1 VPPIIDSVLRAGE
14 GRILRKLK
22 RISQQINS
30 IEDDFV
36 AMSDAELRA
45 MTDELR
51 QRYADGETL
60 DDLLP
65 EAFATVREAAKR
77 TLGQRAFDVQLMGA
91 AALHL
96 GNIAEM
102 KTGEGKTLTGVFP
115 AYLNALAGHGVH
127 VVTVNDYL
135 AKRDSEWMGRVHR
148 FLGLSVGVILGSE
161 PDPPT
166 RRKQYGCDI
175 TYGTNNEFGF
185 DYLRDNMA
193 WQLEDC
199 VQRGHFYA
207 IVDEVDSILID
218 EARTPL
224 IISGPAEQS
233 PRWYQEF
240 AKIAPRLRRGEDGEG
255 DYEVDEKKKTVGIL
269 ESGVQKVEDWL
280 GIDNLY
286 EAVNTPLVSFLNN
299 SIKAKELYKKDK
311 DYVVMN
317 GEILIVDE
325 FTGRILHGR
334 RYNEGMHQA
343 IEAKEGVAIKD
354 ENQTLATITL
364 QNYFRLYDK
373 LAGMTGTAI
382 TEANEFHS
390 IYKLGV
396 VPIPTN
402 KPMIR
407 RDEADVIYQT
417 AQAKFEACVEEI
429 AERHQAGQPVL
440 VGTTSVEKSEIV
452 SRMLKRRG
460 VPHEVLNAKY
470 HEREATII
478 AQAGRSGAV
487 TVATNM
493 AGRGTDI
500 MLGGNPEVIADAEL
514 HQRGLSP
521 VETPEDYEM
530 AWPEAVAKAKR
541 AVAEEHEEV
550 VEAGGLYVLATERH
564 ESRRI
569 DNQLRGR
576 SGRQGDPGESR
587 FYLSLEDDLMR
598 MFNSARV
605 GAIMERLN
613 IPPDV
618 PVESKVV
625 TRAIRSAQTQVEQ
638 QNFEIRKDVLKYDD
652 VMNRQRVVIYGERRK
667 VLEGADLH
675 EQISEFVDEV
685 IEGYVEGE
693 TSEGYPEEWDLDKL
707 WRAFGQL
714 YPVSL
719 TIDDVIEEAGGDRA
733 GLTGEFI
740 TEQMIADAQG
750 AYERREQEFGSEVM
764 REVERRVVL
773 SVLDRK
779 WREHLYE
786 MDYLR
791 EGIGLRGYGQRDPLI
806 EYQREGYDMF
816 SAMMD
821 GIKEESVGHLF
832 NLQVQIQENPIVEE
846 QGGAGGPGSATLQIG
861 GPAPSG
867 PAVGGPTGA
876 AAGGAAAGGAAAG
889 GAAAGGAPAPAGQG
903 ARRTP
908 RPPDGASRS
917 GGAHARGGAP
927 DQGAAAPRR
936 DGRVSGAQGQPSRR
950 DGRASGGA
958 HARRPGA
965 PAAGQNVPAEPN
977 DPIPAGFAP
986 RRPQRLQYSAPSVD
1000 GGTHVEHSQD
1010 PGVNDAFAHAGRNDP
1025 CPCGSGRKFKRC
1037 HGDPR
1042 NRPDG
1047 P

>member
-14 GRILRKLK
+14 GRLLRKLK
-22 RISQQINS
+22 RISEQINS

-36 AMSDAELRA
+36 KMSDAELRD
-45 MTDELR
+45 MTDEFR

-65 EAFATVREAAKR
+65 EAFATAREAAKR
-77 TLGQRAFDVQLMGA
+77 TLGQRAFDVQLMGS
-91 AALHL
+91 AALHM

-115 AYLNALAGHGVH
+115 AYLNAIAGDGVH

-135 AKRDSEWMGRVHR
+135 AKRDSEWMGRVHH
-148 FLGLSVGVILGSE
+148 FLGLKVGVILGDME
-161 PDPPT
+161 PAE
-166 RRKQYGCDI
+166 RRKQYAADI

-193 WQLEDC
+193 WSLEDC
-199 VQRGHFYA
+199 VQRGHHYA

-233 PRWYQEF
+233 PRWYTEF
-240 AKIAPRLRRGEDGEG
+240 AKIAPRLRRGEDGDG
-255 DYEVDEKKKTVGIL
+255 DYEVDEKKKTIGIM
-269 ESGVQKVEDWL
+269 ESGVEKVEDWL

-286 EAVNTPLVSFLNN
+286 DPVNTPLVSFLNN

-317 GEILIVDE
+317 GEVLIVDE

-343 IEAKEGVAIKD
+343 IEAKENVAIKD

-373 LAGMTGTAI
+373 LAGMTGTAT
-382 TEANEFHS
+382 TEANEFHQ

-402 KPMIR
+402 MPMIR
-407 RDEADVIYQT
+407 ADQADVIYQT
-417 AQAKFEACVEEI
+417 AQAKYEAVVEDI
-429 AERHQAGQPVL
+429 AERVEAGQPVL

-470 HEREATII
+470 HEREATIV
-478 AQAGRSGAV
+478 AQAGRRSAV

-500 MLGGNPEVIADAEL
+500 MLGGNPEFIADAEL

-521 VETPEDYEM
+521 VETPEDYEA

-541 AVAEEHEEV
+541 AVAAEHEEV
-550 VEAGGLYVLATERH
+550 VAAGGLYVLGTERH

-598 MFNSARV
+598 MFNSERV
-605 GAIMERLN
+605 GAIMERLS

-652 VMNRQRVVIYGERRK
+652 VLNRQRQVIYGERRE

-675 EQISEFVDEV
+675 EQIREMVDEV
-685 IEGYVEGE
+685 AAGYVTGE
-693 TSEGYPEEWDLDKL
+693 TSDGYPEEWDLDKL
-707 WRAFGQL
+707 WRAFRQL
-714 YPVSL
+714 YPISITVDEV
-719 TIDDVIEEAGGDRA
+719 IDEAGGERA
-733 GLTGEFI
+733 GLTTEFI
-740 TEQMIADAQG
+740 TEAIIADAQA
-750 AYERREQEFGSEVM
+750 AYERREEEFGSEVM

-816 SAMMD
+816 SAMME
-821 GIKEESVGHLF
+821 GIKEESVGNLF
-832 NLQVQIQENPIVEE
+832 NLVVQVQENPIVEE
-846 QGGAGGPGSATLQIG
+846 D
-861 GPAPSG
+861 
-867 PAVGGPTGA
+867 GA
-876 AAGGAAAGGAAAG
+876 AAGDAL
-889 GAAAGGAPAPAGQG
+889 APAPPAGAPEGAGTTGRHGIPAQG
-903 ARRTP
+903 TGQPPARSTAQASGAAQAPGAAPAR
-908 RPPDGASRS
+908 DGAASASRS
-917 GGAHARGGAP
+917 GQGGAT
-927 DQGAAAPRR
+927 AKR
-936 DGRVSGAQGQPSRR
+936 DGRVSGAQSGAPTRR
-950 DGRASGGA
+950 GGRGGGA
-958 HARRPGA
+958 HTRPAEA
-965 PAAGQNVPAEPN
+965 PAASAQAAPVPA
-977 DPIPAGFAP
+977 GLAP
-986 RRPQRLQYSAPSVD
+986 RRPQRLQYTAPSVD
-1000 GGTHVEHSQD
+1000 GGAHVETSQG
-1010 PGVNDAFAHAGRNDP
+1010 PGPDDDFARVGRNDP

-1042 NRPDG
+1042 MRPDA
-1047 P
+1047 

>member
-1 VPPIIDSVLRAGE
+1 MPPIIDSVLRAGE
-14 GRILRKLK
+14 GRLLRKLK
-22 RISQQINS
+22 RISEQINS

-36 AMSDAELRA
+36 KMSDAELRA
-45 MTDELR
+45 MTDEFR

-77 TLGQRAFDVQLMGA
+77 TLGQRAFDVQLMGC

-102 KTGEGKTLTGVFP
+102 RTGEGKTLTGVFP
-115 AYLNALAGHGVH
+115 AYLNAISGDGVH
-127 VVTVNDYL
+127 VVTTNDYL
-135 AKRDSEWMGRVHR
+135 AKRDSEWMGRVHH
-148 FLGLSVGVILGSE
+148 FLGLQVGVILGDME
-161 PDPPT
+161 PAE
-166 RRKQYGCDI
+166 RRRQYAADI

-193 WQLEDC
+193 WSLEDC
-199 VQRGHFYA
+199 VQRGHHYA

-233 PRWYQEF
+233 PRWYTEF

-255 DYEVDEKKKTVGIL
+255 DYEVDEKKKTIGIM
-269 ESGVQKVEDWL
+269 ESGVEKVEDWL

-286 EAVNTPLVSFLNN
+286 DPVNTPLVSFLNN

-343 IEAKEGVAIKD
+343 IEAKESVAIKD

-373 LAGMTGTAI
+373 LAGMTGTAT
-382 TEANEFHS
+382 TEANEFHQ

-402 KPMIR
+402 KPMV
-407 RDEADVIYQT
+407 RDDQADVIYQT
-417 AQAKFEACVEEI
+417 AQAKFEACVEDIFEC
-429 AERHQAGQPVL
+429 HQAGQPVL
-440 VGTTSVEKSEIV
+440 VGTTSVEKSELL

-460 VPHEVLNAKY
+460 VPHEVLNAKH
-470 HEREATII
+470 HEREATIV

-500 MLGGNPEVIADAEL
+500 MLGGNPEFIADAEL
-514 HQRGLSP
+514 RQRGLSP
-521 VETPEDYEM
+521 AETPEDYEA

-541 AVAEEHEEV
+541 DVATEHEEV
-550 VEAGGLYVLATERH
+550 VAAGGLYVLGTERH

-576 SGRQGDPGESR
+576 SGRQGDPGKSR

-598 MFNSARV
+598 MFNSERV
-605 GAIMERLN
+605 AAIMERLS

-652 VMNRQRVVIYGERRK
+652 VLNRQRQVIYGERRK

-675 EQISEFVDEV
+675 EQIREMVDEV
-685 IEGYVEGE
+685 AAGYVAGE
-693 TSEGYPEEWDLDKL
+693 TSDGYPEEWDLDKL
-707 WRAFGQL
+707 WRAFRQL
-714 YPVSL
+714 YPVGV
-719 TIDDVIEEAGGDRA
+719 TIDQVVDEAGGERA
-733 GLTGEFI
+733 GLTTEFI
-740 TEQMIADAQG
+740 TETIIADAQA

-816 SAMMD
+816 GAMME
-821 GIKEESVGHLF
+821 GIKEESVGNLF

-846 QGGAGGPGSATLQIG
+846 GEAPGSLGTAAPG
-861 GPAPSG
+861 GPAVAASAQAT
-867 PAVGGPTGA
+867 PAVAPA
-876 AAGGAAAGGAAAG
+876 APA
-889 GAAAGGAPAPAGQG
+889 APAPATPAQAGSP
-903 ARRTP
+903 ARRPQVPAQGTVGAAEA
-908 RPPDGASRS
+908 RATQGGGTRAKRDGRTSNASAPAKRDGRT
-917 GGAHARGGAP
+917 GGAHARPA
-927 DQGAAAPRR
+927 
-936 DGRVSGAQGQPSRR
+936 
-950 DGRASGGA
+950 
-958 HARRPGA
+958 GA
-965 PAAGQNVPAEPN
+965 PATPPA
-977 DPIPAGFAP
+977 PIPAGLAP

-1000 GGTHVEHSQD
+1000 GGTHVETSQG
-1010 PGVNDAFAHAGRNDP
+1010 PGPEDDFARVGRNDP
-1025 CPCGSGRKFKRC
+1025 CPCGSGRKYKRC

-1042 NRPDG
+1042 MRPDA
-1047 P
+1047 

>member
-14 GRILRKLK
+14 GRLLRKLK
-22 RISQQINS
+22 RISEQINS
-30 IEDDFV
+30 IEDEFV
-36 AMSDAELRA
+36 AMSDAELRGL
-45 MTDELR
+45 TDEFR
-51 QRYADGETL
+51 QRYADGEGESL
-60 DDLLP
+60 DELLP
-65 EAFATVREAAKR
+65 EAFAAAREAAKR

-91 AALHL
+91 AALYL

-102 KTGEGKTLTGVFP
+102 RTGEGKTLTGVFP
-115 AYLNALAGHGVH
+115 AYLNAIAGKGVH

-148 FLGLSVGVILGSE
+148 FLGLEVGVILADM
-161 PDPPT
+161 DPAV
-166 RRKQYGCDI
+166 RRKQYAADI

-199 VQRGHFYA
+199 VQRGHSYA

-286 EAVNTPLVSFLNN
+286 DPVNTPLVSFLNN

-311 DYVVMN
+311 DYVVMS

-373 LAGMTGTAI
+373 LAGMTGTAV
-382 TEANEFHS
+382 TEANEFHQ

-396 VPIPTN
+396 VSIPTN
-402 KPMIR
+402 MPMIR
-407 RDEADVIYQT
+407 DDEADVIYQS
-417 AQAKFEACVEEI
+417 AQAKFEACVEDI
-429 AERHQAGQPVL
+429 HERHQAGQPVL
-440 VGTTSVEKSEIV
+440 VGTTSVEKSEIL
-452 SRMLKRRG
+452 SKMLKRRG

-500 MLGGNPEVIADAEL
+500 MLGGNPEFVADQEL

-521 VETPEDYEM
+521 VETPEDYEA

-550 VEAGGLYVLATERH
+550 VAAGGLYVLGTERH

-598 MFNSARV
+598 MFNSERV

-652 VMNRQRVVIYGERRK
+652 VLNRQRQVIYGERRQ

-675 EQISEFVDEV
+675 EQIGEMLDEV
-685 IEGYVEGE
+685 VAGYVAGE
-693 TSEGYPEEWDLDKL
+693 TGEGYPEEWDLDKL
-707 WRAFGQL
+707 WRAFRQL

-719 TIDDVIEEAGGDRA
+719 TIDEVIEDAGGDRA

-740 TEQMIADAQG
+740 TEAMIGDAQA

-816 SAMMD
+816 GAMME
-821 GIKEESVGHLF
+821 GIKEESVGLLF
-832 NLQVQIQENPIVEE
+832 NLEVQVQENPIVEE
-846 QGGAGGPGSATLQIG
+846 GGEPGVASGGPVPPGAP
-861 GPAPSG
+861 PAGVS
-867 PAVGGPTGA
+867 GA
-876 AAGGAAAGGAAAG
+876 AA
-889 GAAAGGAPAPAGQG
+889 APPGVPAQ
-903 ARRTP
+903 AR
-908 RPPDGASRS
+908 A
-917 GGAHARGGAP
+917 GGAHARAQGGT
-927 DQGAAAPRR
+927 AAPRR
-936 DGRVSGAQGQPSRR
+936 DGRVSGGQGQSPRR
-950 DGRASGGA
+950 DGRSGGGA
-958 HARRPGA
+958 HARRPGGQASAQNA
-965 PAAGQNVPAEPN
+965 PAGGQAAPGGGQGAPGGGQGAPGGGQGPPGGGRGAPDGGQGAPV
-977 DPIPAGFAP
+977 PAGFGQ
-986 RRPQRLQYSAPSVD
+986 RRPQRLQYQGPSVD
-1000 GGTHVEHSQD
+1000 GGTHVETSTG
-1010 PGVNDAFAHAGRNDP
+1010 PGVNDDFAHVGRNDP

-1042 NRPDG
+1042 TRSDA
-1047 P
+1047 

>member
-1 VPPIIDSVLRAGE
+1 VPPIFDSVLRAGE

-22 RISQQINS
+22 RISEQINS

-36 AMSDAELRA
+36 KMSDAELRA
-45 MTDELR
+45 MTDEFR

-77 TLGQRAFDVQLMGA
+77 TLGQRAFDVQLMGS

-102 KTGEGKTLTGVFP
+102 RTGEGKTLTGVFP
-115 AYLNALAGHGVH
+115 AYLNAIAGDGVH

-135 AKRDSEWMGRVHR
+135 AKRDSEWMGRVHH
-148 FLGLSVGVILGSE
+148 FLGLEVGVILGDME
-161 PDPPT
+161 PAE
-166 RRKQYGCDI
+166 RRKQYAADI

-193 WQLEDC
+193 WSLEDC
-199 VQRGHFYA
+199 VQRGHHYA
-207 IVDEVDSILID
+207 VVDEVDSILID

-233 PRWYQEF
+233 PRWYTEF

-255 DYEVDEKKKTVGIL
+255 DYEVDEKKKTIGIM
-269 ESGVQKVEDWL
+269 ESGVEKVEDWL

-286 EAVNTPLVSFLNN
+286 DPVNTPLVSFLNN

-343 IEAKEGVAIKD
+343 IEAKESVAIKD

-364 QNYFRLYDK
+364 QNYFRLYEK
-373 LAGMTGTAI
+373 LSGMTGTAT
-382 TEANEFHS
+382 TEANEFHQ

-402 KPMIR
+402 QPMIR
-407 RDEADVIYQT
+407 DDQADVIYQT
-417 AQAKFEACVEEI
+417 AQAKFEACVEDI

-440 VGTTSVEKSEIV
+440 VGTTSVEKSELL

-470 HEREATII
+470 HEREATIV
-478 AQAGRSGAV
+478 AQAGRKGSI

-500 MLGGNPEVIADAEL
+500 MLGGNPEFIADAEL

-521 VETPEDYEM
+521 VETPEDYEA

-550 VEAGGLYVLATERH
+550 VTAGGLYVLGTERH

-598 MFNSARV
+598 MFNSERV
-605 GAIMERLN
+605 GAIMERLS

-625 TRAIRSAQTQVEQ
+625 TRAIRSAQNQVEQ

-652 VMNRQRVVIYGERRK
+652 VLNRQRKVIYGERRK

-675 EQISEFVDEV
+675 EQIREMVDEV
-685 IEGYVEGE
+685 AAGYVAGE
-693 TSEGYPEEWDLDKL
+693 TADGYPEEWDLDKL
-707 WRAFGQL
+707 WRAFRQL
-714 YPVSL
+714 YPVSI
-719 TIDDVIEEAGGDRA
+719 TVDEVIDDAGGERA
-733 GLTGEFI
+733 GLTAEFI
-740 TEQMIADAQG
+740 SEAIIADAQA

-821 GIKEESVGHLF
+821 GIKEESVGNLF
-832 NLQVQIQENPIVEE
+832 NLVVQVQENPIVEE
-846 QGGAGGPGSATLQIG
+846 GGAGPALGGPAPAAAALGGPAPAPPAPAPPAPVLPAQAGGPAGRRQVPPQGAAGGPGSAQTRTTQGATRAKRDGRTSGAAG
-861 GPAPSG
+861 GPAAAKREG
-867 PAVGGPTGA
+867 RPA
-876 AAGGAAAGGAAAG
+876 
-889 GAAAGGAPAPAGQG
+889 
-903 ARRTP
+903 
-908 RPPDGASRS
+908 
-917 GGAHARGGAP
+917 GAHARPA
-927 DQGAAAPRR
+927 
-936 DGRVSGAQGQPSRR
+936 
-950 DGRASGGA
+950 
-958 HARRPGA
+958 GA
-965 PAAGQNVPAEPN
+965 PAAPAA
-977 DPIPAGFAP
+977 PIPAGLAP

-1000 GGTHVEHSQD
+1000 GGTHVETTTQG
-1010 PGVNDAFAHAGRNDP
+1010 PGTDDDFARVGRNDP

-1042 NRPDG
+1042 MRPDA
-1047 P
+1047 